1 MVTSVYCTWVKVL
14 NTSLARLMKP
24 LACLIMLLACWKEKM
39 NGKCA
44 YLLHMLAI
52 FSWITGCTTVDLAPE
67 VVVAEEVVTSETPF
81 QPKPRRPRP
90 EDYPVAN
97 FEEDALYELLVA
109 EVAGYRGEYE
119 TALEKYVEIAKS
131 SRDPGVA
138 ARATILALYLRQH
151 QVVLTTS
158 QIWADEE
165 PENIDAHRYAADQL
179 IRVGD
184 LEGAIRHLEKIKHL
198 GGLAN
203 FGVLADQAA
212 NLKNEDRTSLLAA
225 ISRMLSEDPDDE
237 QLLFSKAVLLEQ
249 NGEYGKA
256 LQIADQ
262 LLQEKRNLNVI
273 ILKVNALKDQ
283 LRNADAVIFLKEM
296 LTELPENRRLR
307 LIYARFLFET
317 DDLQTS
323 REQYEYILKQVP
335 SDGNVLFALAL
346 IALEQKDD
354 DRAEKHLQEMVR
366 WDRRVGEAHFYLGNI
381 AERKNDPSLAVREYK
396 QAGTGYEFLPAQ
408 SRIASIFVNQGRVKE
423 ARGYLKRMR
432 AKQPRFHQQLIMVEA
447 QILSERGLQEEVFDV
462 LNASL
467 EEDSENV
474 ELLYYRAMTGQKF
487 GRLDILERDLRA
499 IITKDP
505 GNADALNALGYTLT
519 DLTGRHEEALA
530 LIQRALAIKPN
541 EAAFIDSLG
550 WVLYRLKNFEGAV
563 VQLRKA
569 LALYPNDE
577 VAAHLGEVLWV
588 MGEHLEANQVW
599 QKALEL
605 APDSEILK
613 RVINQFTQ

>member
-1 MVTSVYCTWVKVL
+1 
-14 NTSLARLMKP
+14 
-24 LACLIMLLACWKEKM
+24 M
-39 NGKCA
+39 NRKYA
-44 YLLHMLAI
+44 YLLCMLAI
-52 FSWITGCTTVDLAPE
+52 FLWINGCATVEPEPE
-67 VVVAEEVVTSETPF
+67 VVVAEEVITTEPQVE
-81 QPKPRRPRP
+81 PKQSRPRP

-138 ARATILALYLRQH
+138 ARATILALYLRQY
-151 QVVLTTS
+151 QIVLTTS
-158 QIWADEE
+158 QIWAEEE
-165 PENIDAHRYAADQL
+165 PDNIDAHRYVADQL

-184 LEGAIRHLEKIKHL
+184 LEGAIRHVEAIKRL

-203 FGVLADQAA
+203 LGMLADQAV
-212 NLKNEDRTSLLAA
+212 NLKNEDRASLLAA
-225 ISRMLSEDPDDE
+225 VSRMLSEDPGDE

-249 NGEYGKA
+249 NGEHGKA

-273 ILKVNALKDQ
+273 ILKVNALKNQ
-283 LRNADAVIFLKEM
+283 SRNTDVIAFLKEM
-296 LTELPENRRLR
+296 LTELPDNRRLR
-307 LIYARFLFET
+307 LIYAQFLFET
-317 DDLQTS
+317 GDLRGS
-323 REQYEYILKQVP
+323 REQYEYLLTYSP
-335 SDGNVLFALAL
+335 SDGNLLFALAL
-346 IALEQKDD
+346 IALEKKDD
-354 DRAEKHLQEMVR
+354 DRAEKYLREMVR
-366 WDRRVGEAHFYLGNI
+366 LDRRVGEAHFYLGSI

-408 SRIASIFVNQGRVKE
+408 SRIASIFIDQGRVKE
-423 ARGYLKRMR
+423 ARGYLERMR
-432 AKQPRFHQQLIMVEA
+432 AEKPRFHQDLIMVEA

-462 LNASL
+462 LDATL
-467 EEDSENV
+467 EANSENV
-474 ELLYYRAMTGQKF
+474 ELLYYHAMTGQKF

-499 IITKDP
+499 IIIKDP

-519 DLTGRHEEALA
+519 DLTNRHEEALA

-550 WVLYRLKNFEGAV
+550 WVLYRLKNFEEAV
-563 VQLRKA
+563 VHLRKA

-588 MGEHLEANQVW
+588 MGEHLEANQIW

>member
-1 MVTSVYCTWVKVL
+1 
-14 NTSLARLMKP
+14 
-24 LACLIMLLACWKEKM
+24 M
-39 NGKCA
+39 NRKYA
-44 YLLHMLAI
+44 YLLCMLAI
-52 FSWITGCTTVDLAPE
+52 FLWITGCATVEPEPE
-67 VVVAEEVVTSETPF
+67 VVVAEEVITTEPQVE
-81 QPKPRRPRP
+81 PKQSRPRP

-138 ARATILALYLRQH
+138 ARATILALYLRQY
-151 QVVLTTS
+151 QIVLTTS
-158 QIWADEE
+158 QIWAEEE
-165 PENIDAHRYAADQL
+165 PDNIDAHRYVADQL

-184 LEGAIRHLEKIKHL
+184 LEGAIRHVEAIKRL

-203 FGVLADQAA
+203 LGMLADQAV
-212 NLKNEDRTSLLAA
+212 NLKNEDRASLLAA
-225 ISRMLSEDPDDE
+225 VSRMLSEDPGDE

-249 NGEYGKA
+249 NGEHGKA

-273 ILKVNALKDQ
+273 ILKVNALKNQ
-283 LRNADAVIFLKEM
+283 SRNTDVIAFLKEM
-296 LTELPENRRLR
+296 LTELPDNRRLR
-307 LIYARFLFET
+307 LIYAQFLFET
-317 DDLQTS
+317 GDLRGS
-323 REQYEYILKQVP
+323 REQYEYLLTYSP
-335 SDGNVLFALAL
+335 SDGNLLFALAL
-346 IALEQKDD
+346 IALEKKDD
-354 DRAEKHLQEMVR
+354 DRAEKYLREMVR
-366 WDRRVGEAHFYLGNI
+366 LDRRVGEAHFYLGSI

-408 SRIASIFVNQGRVKE
+408 SRIATIFIEQGRVKE
-423 ARGYLKRMR
+423 ARGYLERMR
-432 AKQPRFHQQLIMVEA
+432 AEKPRFHQDLIMVEA
-447 QILSERGLQEEVFDV
+447 QILSERGLLEEVFDV
-462 LNASL
+462 LDATL
-467 EEDSENV
+467 EANSENV

-499 IITKDP
+499 IIIKDP

-519 DLTGRHEEALA
+519 DLTNRHEEALA
-530 LIQRALAIKPN
+530 LLQRARAIKPN

-550 WVLYRLKNFEGAV
+550 WVLYRLKNFEEAV
-563 VQLRKA
+563 VHLRKA

-588 MGEHLEANQVW
+588 MGEHLEANQIW

>member
-1 MVTSVYCTWVKVL
+1 
-14 NTSLARLMKP
+14 
-24 LACLIMLLACWKEKM
+24 M
-39 NGKCA
+39 NRKYA
-44 YLLHMLAI
+44 YLLCMLAI
-52 FSWITGCTTVDLAPE
+52 FLWINGCATVEPEPE
-67 VVVAEEVVTSETPF
+67 VVVAEEVITTEPQVE
-81 QPKPRRPRP
+81 PKQSRPRP

-138 ARATILALYLRQH
+138 ARATILALYLRQY
-151 QVVLTTS
+151 QIVLTTS
-158 QIWADEE
+158 QIWAEEE
-165 PENIDAHRYAADQL
+165 PDNIDAHRYVADQL

-184 LEGAIRHLEKIKHL
+184 LEGAIRHVEAIKRL

-203 FGVLADQAA
+203 LGMLADQAV
-212 NLKNEDRTSLLAA
+212 NLKNEDRASLLAA
-225 ISRMLSEDPDDE
+225 VSRMLSEDPGDE

-249 NGEYGKA
+249 NGEHGKA

-273 ILKVNALKDQ
+273 ILKVNALKNQ
-283 LRNADAVIFLKEM
+283 SRNTDVIAFLKEM
-296 LTELPENRRLR
+296 LTELPDNRRLR
-307 LIYARFLFET
+307 LIYAQFLFET
-317 DDLQTS
+317 GDLRGS
-323 REQYEYILKQVP
+323 REQYEYLLTYSP
-335 SDGNVLFALAL
+335 SDGNLLFALAL
-346 IALEQKDD
+346 IALEKKDD
-354 DRAEKHLQEMVR
+354 DRAEKYLREMVR
-366 WDRRVGEAHFYLGNI
+366 LDRRVGEAHFYLGSI

-408 SRIASIFVNQGRVKE
+408 SRIASIFIDQGRVKE
-423 ARGYLKRMR
+423 ARGYLERMR
-432 AKQPRFHQQLIMVEA
+432 AEKPRFHQDLIMVEA

-462 LNASL
+462 LDATL
-467 EEDSENV
+467 EANSENV

-499 IITKDP
+499 IIIKDP

-519 DLTGRHEEALA
+519 DLTNRHEEALA

-550 WVLYRLKNFEGAV
+550 WVLYRLKNFEEAV
-563 VQLRKA
+563 VHLRKA

-588 MGEHLEANQVW
+588 MGEHLEANQIW

>member
-1 MVTSVYCTWVKVL
+1 
-14 NTSLARLMKP
+14 
-24 LACLIMLLACWKEKM
+24 M
-39 NGKCA
+39 NRKYA
-44 YLLHMLAI
+44 YLLCMLAI
-52 FSWITGCTTVDLAPE
+52 FLWINGCATVEPEPE
-67 VVVAEEVVTSETPF
+67 VVVAEEVITTEPQVE
-81 QPKPRRPRP
+81 PKQSRPRP

-138 ARATILALYLRQH
+138 ARATILALYLRQY
-151 QVVLTTS
+151 QIVLTTS
-158 QIWADEE
+158 QIWAEEE
-165 PENIDAHRYAADQL
+165 PDNIDAHRYVADQL

-184 LEGAIRHLEKIKHL
+184 LEGAIRHVEAIKRL

-203 FGVLADQAA
+203 LGMLADQAA
-212 NLKNEDRTSLLAA
+212 NLKNEDRASLLAA
-225 ISRMLSEDPDDE
+225 VSRMLSEDPGDE

-249 NGEYGKA
+249 NGEHGKA

-273 ILKVNALKDQ
+273 ILKVNALKNQ
-283 LRNADAVIFLKEM
+283 SRNTDVIAFLKEM
-296 LTELPENRRLR
+296 LTELPDNRRLR
-307 LIYARFLFET
+307 LIYAQFLFET
-317 DDLQTS
+317 DDLRGS
-323 REQYEYILKQVP
+323 REQYEYLLRYSP
-335 SDGNVLFALAL
+335 SDGNLLFALAL
-346 IALEQKDD
+346 IALEKKDD
-354 DRAEKHLQEMVR
+354 DRAEKYLREMVR
-366 WDRRVGEAHFYLGNI
+366 LDRRVGEAHFYLGSI

-408 SRIASIFVNQGRVKE
+408 SRIASIFIDQGRVKE
-423 ARGYLKRMR
+423 ARGYLERMR
-432 AKQPRFHQQLIMVEA
+432 AEKPRFHQDLIMVEA

-462 LNASL
+462 LDATL
-467 EEDSENV
+467 EANSENV

-499 IITKDP
+499 IIIKDP

-519 DLTGRHEEALA
+519 DLTNRHEEALA

-550 WVLYRLKNFEGAV
+550 WVLYRLKNFEEAV
-563 VQLRKA
+563 VHLRKA

-588 MGEHLEANQVW
+588 MGEHLEANQIW

>member
-1 MVTSVYCTWVKVL
+1 
-14 NTSLARLMKP
+14 
-24 LACLIMLLACWKEKM
+24 M
-39 NGKCA
+39 NRKYA
-44 YLLHMLAI
+44 YLLCMLAI
-52 FSWITGCTTVDLAPE
+52 FLWINGCATVEPEPE
-67 VVVAEEVVTSETPF
+67 VVVAEEVITTEPQVE
-81 QPKPRRPRP
+81 PKQSRPRP

-138 ARATILALYLRQH
+138 ARATILALYLRQY
-151 QVVLTTS
+151 QIVLTTS
-158 QIWADEE
+158 QIWAEEE
-165 PENIDAHRYAADQL
+165 PDNIDAHRYVADQL

-184 LEGAIRHLEKIKHL
+184 LEGAIRHVEAIKRL

-203 FGVLADQAA
+203 LGMLADQAV
-212 NLKNEDRTSLLAA
+212 NLKNEDRASLLAA
-225 ISRMLSEDPDDE
+225 VSRMLSEDPGDE

-249 NGEYGKA
+249 NGEHGKA

-273 ILKVNALKDQ
+273 ILKVNALKNQ
-283 LRNADAVIFLKEM
+283 SRNTDVVEFLKEM
-296 LTELPENRRLR
+296 LTELPDNRRLR
-307 LIYARFLFET
+307 LIYAQFLFET
-317 DDLQTS
+317 DDLRGS
-323 REQYEYILKQVP
+323 REQYEYLLTYSP
-335 SDGNVLFALAL
+335 SDGNLLFALAL
-346 IALEQKDD
+346 IALEKKDD
-354 DRAEKHLQEMVR
+354 DRAEKYLREMVR
-366 WDRRVGEAHFYLGNI
+366 LDRRVGEAHFYLGSI

-408 SRIASIFVNQGRVKE
+408 SRIASIFIDQGRVKE
-423 ARGYLKRMR
+423 ARGYLERMR
-432 AKQPRFHQQLIMVEA
+432 AEKPRFHQDLIMVEA

-462 LNASL
+462 LDATL
-467 EEDSENV
+467 EANSENV

-499 IITKDP
+499 IIIKDP

-519 DLTGRHEEALA
+519 DLTNRHEEALA

-550 WVLYRLKNFEGAV
+550 WVLYRLKNFEEAV
-563 VQLRKA
+563 VHLRKA

-588 MGEHLEANQVW
+588 MGEHLEANQIW

>member
-1 MVTSVYCTWVKVL
+1 
-14 NTSLARLMKP
+14 
-24 LACLIMLLACWKEKM
+24 M
-39 NGKCA
+39 NRKYA
-44 YLLHMLAI
+44 YLLCMLAI
-52 FSWITGCTTVDLAPE
+52 FLWINGCATVEPEPE
-67 VVVAEEVVTSETPF
+67 VVVAEEVITTEPQVE
-81 QPKPRRPRP
+81 PKQSRPRP

-138 ARATILALYLRQH
+138 ARATILALYLRQY
-151 QVVLTTS
+151 QIVLTTS
-158 QIWADEE
+158 QIWAEEE
-165 PENIDAHRYAADQL
+165 PDNIDAHRYVADQL

-184 LEGAIRHLEKIKHL
+184 LEGAIRHVEAIKRL

-203 FGVLADQAA
+203 LGMLADQAV
-212 NLKNEDRTSLLAA
+212 NLKNEDRASLLAA
-225 ISRMLSEDPDDE
+225 VSRMLSEDPGDE

-249 NGEYGKA
+249 NGEHGKA

-273 ILKVNALKDQ
+273 ILKVNALKNQ
-283 LRNADAVIFLKEM
+283 SRNTDVVEFLKEM
-296 LTELPENRRLR
+296 LTELPDNRRLR
-307 LIYARFLFET
+307 LIYAQFLFET
-317 DDLQTS
+317 DDLRGS
-323 REQYEYILKQVP
+323 REQYEYLLTYSP
-335 SDGNVLFALAL
+335 SDGNLLFALAL
-346 IALEQKDD
+346 IALEKKDD
-354 DRAEKHLQEMVR
+354 DRAEKYLREMVR
-366 WDRRVGEAHFYLGNI
+366 LDRRVGEAHFYLGSI

-408 SRIASIFVNQGRVKE
+408 SRIASIFIDQGRVKE
-423 ARGYLKRMR
+423 ARGYLERMR
-432 AKQPRFHQQLIMVEA
+432 AEKPRFHQDLIMVEA
-447 QILSERGLQEEVFDV
+447 QILSERGLQEDVFDV
-462 LNASL
+462 LDANL
-467 EEDSENV
+467 EANSENI

-499 IITKDP
+499 IIIKDP

-519 DLTGRHEEALA
+519 DLTNRHEEALA

-550 WVLYRLKNFEGAV
+550 WVLYRLKNFEEAV
-563 VQLRKA
+563 VHLRKA

-588 MGEHLEANQVW
+588 MGEHLEANQIW

>member
-1 MVTSVYCTWVKVL
+1 
-14 NTSLARLMKP
+14 
-24 LACLIMLLACWKEKM
+24 M
-39 NGKCA
+39 NRKYA
-44 YLLHMLAI
+44 YLLCMLAI
-52 FSWITGCTTVDLAPE
+52 FLWINGCATVEPEPE
-67 VVVAEEVVTSETPF
+67 VVVAEEVITTEPQVE
-81 QPKPRRPRP
+81 PKQSRPRP

-138 ARATILALYLRQH
+138 ARATILALYLRQY
-151 QVVLTTS
+151 QIVLTTS
-158 QIWADEE
+158 QIWAEEE
-165 PENIDAHRYAADQL
+165 PDNIDAHRYVADQL

-184 LEGAIRHLEKIKHL
+184 LEGAIRHVEAIKRL

-203 FGVLADQAA
+203 LGMLADQAV
-212 NLKNEDRTSLLAA
+212 NLKNEDRASLLAA
-225 ISRMLSEDPDDE
+225 VSRMLSEDPGDE

-249 NGEYGKA
+249 NGEHGKA

-273 ILKVNALKDQ
+273 ILKVNALKNQ
-283 LRNADAVIFLKEM
+283 SRNTDVIAFLKEM
-296 LTELPENRRLR
+296 LTELPDNRRLR
-307 LIYARFLFET
+307 LIYAQFLFET
-317 DDLQTS
+317 DDLRGS
-323 REQYEYILKQVP
+323 REQYEYLLTYSP
-335 SDGNVLFALAL
+335 SDGNLLFALAL
-346 IALEQKDD
+346 IALEKKDD
-354 DRAEKHLQEMVR
+354 DRAEKYLREMVR
-366 WDRRVGEAHFYLGNI
+366 LDRRVGEAHFYLGSI

-408 SRIASIFVNQGRVKE
+408 SRIASIFIDQGRVKE
-423 ARGYLKRMR
+423 ARGYLERMR
-432 AKQPRFHQQLIMVEA
+432 AEKPRFHQDLIMVEA

-462 LNASL
+462 LDATL
-467 EEDSENV
+467 EANSENV

-499 IITKDP
+499 IIIKDP

-519 DLTGRHEEALA
+519 DLTNRHEEALA

-550 WVLYRLKNFEGAV
+550 WVLYRLKNFEEAV
-563 VQLRKA
+563 VHLRKA

-588 MGEHLEANQVW
+588 MGEHLEANQIW